1 MLKKKIRRRRR
12 RRRRRRPPPPPPSPR
27 SAAAEEFPDEV
38 AAAEAL
44 YAAAAAESDEEE
56 EDAPAPVD
64 EIPFSTQDEVDK
76 AMKHSRTEKTLRSYE
91 VSVNA
96 MLTWCK
102 QHQDEEMVKAVLK
115 TGADGDI

>member
-1 MLKKKIRRRRR
+1 MTTVGPGRKWAFSLARTDRLRTHVGIGDASGWCDSYSGALLT
-12 RRRRRRPPPPPPSPR
+12 PLPLHSPPPPSPR

-64 EIPFSTQDEVDK
+64 EIPFGTQCGE
-76 AMKHSRTEKTLRSYE
+76 
-91 VSVNA
+91 
-96 MLTWCK
+96 
-102 QHQDEEMVKAVLK
+102 
-115 TGADGDI
+115 